1 MSGVGKIEDF
11 LDCMPSTV
19 TLEANTGLDK
29 YGQRLYAAGTPPP
42 ARVQEKTERV
52 AIASGEEVLARG
64 RVYLGEITGVTT
76 GYRITL
82 PDSTTPEILAVSKV
96 NDEDGPHHEVVIF
109 K

>member
-1 MSGVGKIEDF
+1 MGVGDIEDF

-19 TLEANTGLDK
+19 TLAANTGLDK
-29 YGQRLYAAGTPPP
+29 YGQRSFGAGTPVL

-52 AIASGEEVLARG
+52 TSASGEEVLARG
-64 RVYLGEITGVTT
+64 RAYLGELTGVTT
-76 GYRITL
+76 AYMITL
-82 PDSTTPEILAVSKV
+82 PDGTTPEILAVNKV